1 MSIRHFKYF
10 FAIFAVLFFF
20 GGRPVEF
27 GRENAFFHG
36 FPMAQPVIS
45 IGLGT
50 NLTDIRI
57 RSSSGMKVYE
67 VGTEYALVADDA
79 EEALVK
85 GHRDKLTEKFL
96 LLVAQAKER
105 VEAENLAAG
114 LRSKVSGRVFIE
126 ETPASDLQGVFQVKV
141 GDFLTRGDALAC
153 QKELGERGVRDTWIL
168 REIITE
174 EESKPAWVLIDNE
187 LKSMRPGALLYFIP
201 SQPESFL
208 SYNGRSYRGIFVLRP
223 TSKGVVLVNVLN
235 LEDYLKGVVPGEMSP
250 DQYAELEALKAQ
262 AVAARTYALKNLGQF
277 KAFGY
282 DLMDTP
288 RSQVYFGLSA
298 ERPLSSRAVEETRG
312 EVARYGGQLIN
323 ALYMS
328 TCGGQTE
335 AVEEVFEGSPS
346 PYLRSV
352 ECTFEKQPEWAVE
365 SRFVLP
371 LVTAGSRDVS
381 AEVGTLIALGIL
393 PAVGVDFAAE
403 ISGEEADAW
412 LRAALDVLKMKSDAV
427 PETGPGPVSFLA
439 MARLFVAGLGWQEHV
454 DHLLLPSEADFV
466 LRRFPQVTG
475 EDRNCLAFSIQSGL
489 IAFSAETDHPDRH
502 VGRAEF
508 ASSLYRLIFGRQDPR
523 EDGVF
528 RKVAPGSVEVTVGA
542 EKRTLKL
549 GPDAVLLRDIGGR
562 AAPAGRL
569 TFLGGEHVRWLSR
582 DDEVRL
588 LEAFEPTGSHVL
600 DRSSRFNRWQVR
612 KTREELTA
620 ALNAAVPVGELI
632 DLNVSRRG
640 ESGRVTELEIIG
652 SAGKFVVRGLRVRG
666 ALGLRDTLFAL
677 DREFGPEGKPAAFTF
692 TGRGWGHGVGL
703 CQVGAYGMALAGAD
717 YRTIL
722 RKYYPGVK
730 VEKLG

>member
-10 FAIFAVLFFF
+10 FTIFAALFFI

-27 GRENAFFHG
+27 GRENVFFHG

-50 NLTDIRI
+50 NLTDILI

-67 VGTEYALVADDA
+67 VGSEYTLVADDA

-85 GHRDKLTEKFL
+85 GLREKLTEKFL
-96 LLVAQAKER
+96 LLIAQTKER
-105 VEAENLAAG
+105 AEAENLAAD
-114 LRSKVSGRVFIE
+114 LRSKVSGRIFID

-141 GDFLTRGDALAC
+141 GDFLTRGDALAF
-153 QKELGERGVRDTWIL
+153 QKELGDLGVHDTWIL

-174 EESKPAWVLIDNE
+174 EESKPAWVLVDNE
-187 LKSMRPGALLYFIP
+187 LKSMRQGAMFYFIP

-208 SYNGRSYRGIFVLRP
+208 SYNSRSYRGLFVLRP

-277 KAFGY
+277 KALGY
-282 DLMDTP
+282 DLTDTQ

-312 EVARYGGQLIN
+312 EVAKYGGQLIN
-323 ALYMS
+323 ALYTS

-346 PYLRSV
+346 PYLKSV
-352 ECTFEKQPEWAVE
+352 ECTYEKQLEWAVE
-365 SRFVLP
+365 SRFMLP
-371 LVTAGSRDVS
+371 LVTTGRRDVS
-381 AEVGTLIALGIL
+381 AEVGALIALGIL
-393 PAVGVDFAAE
+393 PAAGLDYAAE
-403 ISGEEADAW
+403 VTGEEAGAW
-412 LRAALDVLKMKSDAV
+412 LRAALDVLKMKHDAV
-427 PETGPGPVSFLA
+427 PETGSGPVSFLA
-439 MARLFVAGLGWQEHV
+439 MARLFVAGLGWQDHV

-475 EDRNCLAFSIQSGL
+475 QDRNSLAYSIQSGL
-489 IAFSAETDHPDRH
+489 IPFSAETDNPNRH
-502 VGRAEF
+502 VTRAEF
-508 ASSLYRLIFGRQDPR
+508 SSSLYRLIFSRQDQR

-528 RKVAPGSVEVTVGA
+528 RKAAPGSVEVTVGA

-549 GPDAVLLRDIGGR
+549 GPEAVLLRDIGGHS
-562 AAPAGRL
+562 APAGRL
-569 TFLGGEHVRWLSR
+569 TFLGGEHIRWLIR

-620 ALNAAVPVGELI
+620 TLNGSVPIGELV
-632 DLNVSRRG
+632 DLNVRERG
-640 ESGRVTELEIIG
+640 ESGRVTELEILG
-652 SAGKFVVRGLRVRG
+652 TAGKFVVRGLKVRW

-677 DREFGPEGKPAAFTF
+677 DREFGPDGKPAAFTF
-692 TGRGWGHGVGL
+692 VGRGWGHGVGL

-722 RKYYPGVK
+722 RKYYPGIK